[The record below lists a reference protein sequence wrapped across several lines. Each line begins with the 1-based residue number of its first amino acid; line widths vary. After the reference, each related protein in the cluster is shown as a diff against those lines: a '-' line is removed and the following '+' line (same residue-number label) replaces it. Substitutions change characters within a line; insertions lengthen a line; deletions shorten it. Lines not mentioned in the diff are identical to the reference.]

1 MLTNGGLVTVTPQRV
16 QIVVRDAPAPHGLLA
31 LAFSATLTIGL
42 YDGATGVLLPSLQAF
57 YHVGKGVISL
67 LFLTTVFGYLTSS
80 FGSGVLMKRLG
91 QQHFFAFGAAT
102 FAAGTTGLALHPP
115 FAVVLVAALL
125 VGFGFAT
132 LDAGLNTALA
142 VLPGSTR
149 ALNYLHAFYGGGA
162 LLGPLIASAALA
174 GGQPWNHV
182 YLIWIISGVAL
193 AACFLR
199 LFQPSPVVTPEAVT
213 PLEHDGLVVAV
224 RLRIVQLC
232 ALFLLLYVGV
242 EVTVGTWA
250 YSFLTEVRHGN
261 PLHAGWVTSGYWLG
275 LTVGRLVIALMATH
289 VRFAQAKIV
298 RYCLVG
304 VFVGVLLVWLGPGEA
319 ATACGLMMIGFSL
332 GPIFPTTIALMPSLV
347 PARLV
352 PGSIGFI
359 AGTGS
364 AGAALF
370 PWLAGVIAGSAGLE
384 LLMPYLVVLTGLM
397 TVGWFVFRRVSGTVA
412 PRAMSR

>member
-1 MLTNGGLVTVTPQRV
+1 VLTNGGLVTVTPQRV

-224 RLRIVQLC
+224 
-232 ALFLLLYVGV
+232 
-242 EVTVGTWA
+242 TVGTWA

-275 LTVGRLVIALMATH
+275 LTVGRFVIALMATH